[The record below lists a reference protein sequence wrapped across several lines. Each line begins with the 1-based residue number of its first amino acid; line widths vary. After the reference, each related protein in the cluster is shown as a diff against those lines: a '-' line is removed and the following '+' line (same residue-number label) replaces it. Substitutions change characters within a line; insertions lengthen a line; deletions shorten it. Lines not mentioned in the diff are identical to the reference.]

1 MQAGLSRA
9 GGYVCFHRDRVW
21 KNRELCTLQGLQGQ
35 SMAGIAGDTSA
46 EGHTSLEKVQSPEL
60 GMDYGCLSW
69 DLE

>member
-1 MQAGLSRA
+1 M
-9 GGYVCFHRDRVW
+9 W
-21 KNRELCTLQGLQGQ
+21 KNRELRTLQGLQGQ
-35 SMAGIAGDTSA
+35 STAGIAGDTGA